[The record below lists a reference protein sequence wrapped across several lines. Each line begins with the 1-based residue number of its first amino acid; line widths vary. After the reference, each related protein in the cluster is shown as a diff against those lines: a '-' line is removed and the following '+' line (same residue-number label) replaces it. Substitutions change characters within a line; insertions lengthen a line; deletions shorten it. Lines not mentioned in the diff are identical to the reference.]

1 MIRPGISIVVPCY
14 RSSATLP
21 ELIERICTAM
31 DRSAFEIIL
40 VEDGGGQGT
49 WECIGQLAEENERI
63 VGVRLGRNFGQH
75 NALLAGVREA
85 TFDVIVTLDD
95 DLQNPPEEIFKLVD
109 ALRNGHGD
117 VVYGVPESAAQTR
130 WRRGSGWL
138 ARNAM
143 KKVLGVDEVIG
154 MSSFRAFRT
163 NLREAFN
170 DRLGPGVSLDALLSW
185 GTADF
190 HIVKVQHS
198 DRLVGGSNYS
208 FRKLW
213 HFMVDTMTG
222 YSTLPLRFVSV
233 VGFSTAIFG
242 LSLVVIFVLVPFA
255 RQTSVPGFPF
265 LASTIIVFSGIQLT
279 TLGVIGEYL
288 SRMHFRIMNKPEY
301 VIAEIC
307 GSDGGTPHVN
317 E

>member
-1 MIRPGISIVVPCY
+1 
-14 RSSATLP
+14 
-21 ELIERICTAM
+21 M
-31 DRSAFEIIL
+31 DASAFEIIL

-49 WECIGQLAEENERI
+49 WECISQLAENHEQI

-75 NALLAGVREA
+75 NALLAGVRKA
-85 TFDVIVTLDD
+85 TFDVIVTMDD
-95 DLQNPPEEIFKLVD
+95 DLQNPPEEMIKLVD
-109 ALRNGHGD
+109 ALRGGRGD
-117 VVYGVPESAAQTR
+117 VIYGVPESAAQSR
-130 WRRGSGWL
+130 WRRGSGWA
-138 ARNAM
+138 ARTAM

-163 NLREAFN
+163 HLREAFS

-185 GTADF
+185 GTANF
-190 HIVKVQHS
+190 HIVKVKHS
-198 DRLVGGSNYS
+198 DRLVGSSNYS

-233 VGFSTAIFG
+233 VGFCTALFG
-242 LSLVVIFVLVPFA
+242 VSLVVIFVLVPFV

-307 GSDGGTPHVN
+307 ESDRRTSHVA